1 MGREKKWI
9 NILAIHNVLFDELY
23 TNLIFALQVV
33 TRCQWSVKQN
43 KYLMGQEAFDD
54 EMLFS

>member
-1 MGREKKWI
+1 M
-9 NILAIHNVLFDELY
+9 HNVLFDELY
-23 TNLIFALQVV
+23 TNLIFALQVA